1 MVDFSHALSEDR
13 LEQLD
18 LRNAIA
24 VDSHTLAR
32 AAIAMMRHNELGCAV
47 IVDDHQRP
55 HGIFTERSVISML
68 LRGSCLDQTSVSQFT
83 DPLFICMDK
92 RQTVKSAWKT
102 ILDTKARFICVTN
115 DDGSL
120 FGVTGQRG
128 LATYLAKHC
137 AENPPTEV
145 SRQVNQASPQQLDA
159 GSYHFPQHGA

>member
-1 MVDFSHALSEDR
+1 MVDFSHALSDDR

-18 LRNAIA
+18 LRDAIA

-32 AAIAMMRHNELGCAV
+32 AAIAMMRHHELGCAV
-47 IVDDHQRP
+47 IVDDQQRP

-83 DPLFICMDK
+83 DPLFICMDR
-92 RQTVKSAWKT
+92 RQTVMSAWKT

-128 LATYLAKHC
+128 LATYLAEHC
-137 AENPPTEV
+137 VEGPPTEV
-145 SRQVNQASPQQLDA
+145 LRQGKTTAQKQLEA
-159 GSYHFPQHGA
+159 NSYHSPQHGA